1 MSDYRIERFSF
12 DALAVGEWAAVDT
25 QHSNWPVV
33 YTIDNERDIYVGES
47 LNGAARMRQHLGTEA
62 KQHLKRVQV
71 IVDDTFNK
79 SACLDL
85 ESHFIRLF
93 AGDGKYRVLNRNDG
107 ISEAD
112 YYRRGDYQ
120 EVFDNIFEELRAAGY
135 FTRSVEEIQNS
146 DLFKFSPFKALT
158 QDQAIAVEDIMDGL
172 IEDLHQGRA
181 STIVVQGEPGTGK
194 TILAIYIM
202 KLLGDLRRVDAQ
214 EFDRE
219 SMFADLFTEE
229 NRELLRGFRV
239 GIVVPQQSL
248 RATMQAVFS
257 RTPGLDK
264 ASVLTPFD
272 VGRSTEKFDLLIVD
286 EAHRLNRRSAQAM
299 GTLTRD
305 FGEINRALFGSD
317 GENRSQLDW
326 ITHQST
332 HQIFLVDSAQA
343 VRPADLPRETLEE
356 LSGGARAAKRFYPL
370 TSQMRVRAGSDYVGY
385 VRRLLERP
393 DESAPNFGE
402 YDLRLFA
409 DFDAFHDAI
418 MRRDRE
424 VGLSRVLAGYAWE
437 WKSRKNSAAFDIE
450 LGTKQLQWNTT
461 SKDWINSS
469 NSVREVGSIHTVQGY
484 DLNYAGVIIGGDL
497 KLDPV
502 SGRTVFDRA
511 TYFDRRGKSNNNF
524 LGQKFTDEDLLEYV
538 RNIYGVLLSRGMLG
552 TYVYVCDPALR
563 QRLAELL
570 PGPSGSR

>member
-1 MSDYRIERFSF
+1 
-12 DALAVGEWAAVDT
+12 
-25 QHSNWPVV
+25 
-33 YTIDNERDIYVGES
+33 
-47 LNGAARMRQHLGTEA
+47 
-62 KQHLKRVQV
+62 
-71 IVDDTFNK
+71 
-79 SACLDL
+79 
-85 ESHFIRLF
+85 
-93 AGDGKYRVLNRNDG
+93 
-107 ISEAD
+107 
-112 YYRRGDYQ
+112 
-120 EVFDNIFEELRAAGY
+120 
-135 FTRSVEEIQNS
+135 
-146 DLFKFSPFKALT
+146 
-158 QDQAIAVEDIMDGL
+158 
-172 IEDLHQGRA
+172 
-181 STIVVQGEPGTGK
+181 
-194 TILAIYIM
+194 
-202 KLLGDLRRVDAQ
+202 
-214 EFDRE
+214 FDRE

-229 NRELLRGFRV
+229 NRELLSGFRV

-257 RTPGLDK
+257 RTPGLDR

-305 FGEINRALFGSD
+305 FGEINRVLFGPD

-343 VRPADLPRETLEE
+343 VRPADLPRETLEK
-356 LSGGARAAKRFYPL
+356 LSGGARAAQRFYPL

-385 VRRLLERP
+385 VRRLLELP
-393 DESAPNFGE
+393 SESAPDFGE
-402 YDLRLFA
+402 YDLRLFT

-418 MRRDRE
+418 MLRDRE

-437 WKSRKNSAAFDIE
+437 WKSRKNPADFDIE

-461 SKDWINSS
+461 SKDWINSP

-552 TYVYVCDPALR
+552 TYMYVCDPALR

-570 PGPSGSR
+570 PGSSGSR

>member
-1 MSDYRIERFSF
+1 MGEYRIEQFSF
-12 DALAVGEWAAVDT
+12 DPLAVGEWAAADT
-25 QHSNWPVV
+25 LHSNWPVV
-33 YTIDNERDIYVGES
+33 YTIDNERDIYIGES
-47 LNGAARMRQHLGTEA
+47 LNGAARMRQHLVAPA
-62 KQHLKRVQV
+62 KQHLERVQV
-71 IVDDTFNK
+71 IIDETFNK

-107 ISEAD
+107 IHEAD
-112 YYRRGDYQ
+112 YYRREEYQ
-120 EVFDNIFEELRAAGY
+120 RVFDDIFEELRAAGY

-194 TILAIYIM
+194 TILAIYLM
-202 KLLGDLRRVDAQ
+202 KLLGDMRREDVQ
-214 EFDRE
+214 EFDRDT
-219 SMFADLFTEE
+219 MFADLFTDE
-229 NRELLRGFRV
+229 NRELLTGFRV

-257 RTPGLDK
+257 RTPGLDR

-305 FGEINRALFGSD
+305 FGEINRTLFGTD

-326 ITHQST
+326 ITHRST

-343 VRPADLPRETLEE
+343 VRPADLPRDTLEQ
-356 LSGGARAAKRFYPL
+356 LSGGARAAQRFYPL

-385 VRRLLERP
+385 IRRLLEQP
-393 DESAPNFGE
+393 DEVAPDFGE

-409 DFDAFHDAI
+409 NFDAFYEAI
-418 MRRDRE
+418 MRRDGE

-437 WKSRKNSAAFDIE
+437 WKSRKDSAAFDIE

-461 SKDWINSS
+461 TKDWINAP

-497 KLDPV
+497 KLDPRT
-502 SGRTVFDRA
+502 GRTVFDRA
-511 TYFDRRGKSNNNF
+511 AYFDRRGKANNNF
-524 LGQKFTDEDLLEYV
+524 LGLKFTDDDLLEYV

-552 TYVYVCDPALR
+552 TYVYVCDPVLR

-570 PGPSGSR
+570 PMA